1 MQVKINQYNDILDRI
16 IDYLSKFRT
25 TNHSDLEAEY
35 FRYIEQ
41 DSEKLLNFMNDGII
55 DLPLY
60 EKVRKVFIILINMT
74 KEYGKENMIINIV
87 LNDLYYNLKY
97 VYESILFIIENEFL
111 QNN

>member
-1 MQVKINQYNDILDRI
+1 MQVKINQYNNILDRI
-16 IDYLSKFRT
+16 IDYLSKFRYS
-25 TNHSDLEAEY
+25 NHFDLEAEY

-41 DSEKLLNFMNDGII
+41 DSEKLLDLMNDGII

-60 EKVRKVFIILINMT
+60 EKVRKVFLILINMT
-74 KEYGKENMIINIV
+74 KEYGKEKVMINIV

-111 QNN
+111 TK